1 MTHLFEGVGVALTT
15 PFTNNKVNL
24 EALKAH
30 VNFLLENNAQAI
42 IVNGTTAESP
52 TLTTDEK
59 ERILKTVIDLVDK
72 RVPVIAGTG
81 TNDTE
86 KSIQASI
93 QAKALGA
100 DAIMLITPY
109 YNKTNQRGLV
119 KHFEAITDAVKLPV
133 VLYNVPSRT
142 NMTIEPETVEILSQ
156 HPYIVAL
163 KDATN
168 DFEYLEEVKKRIDTN
183 SFALYSGNDDN
194 VVEYYQRGGQGVISV
209 IANVIPKEFQALYDA
224 QQSGLDIQDQF
235 KPIGTLLSALSVDIN
250 PIPIKALTSYLEFG
264 NYELRLPLVSLEDT
278 DTKVLRE
285 AYDTFKAGENEWKYY

>member
-42 IVNGTTAESP
+42 IVNGTTAEIP

-285 AYDTFKAGENEWKYY
+285 AYDTFKAGENE

>member
-250 PIPIKALTSYLEFG
+250 PIPIKALTSFLEFG

-285 AYDTFKAGENEWKYY
+285 AYDTFKAGENE

>member
-1 MTHLFEGVGVALTT
+1 MTHLFVGVGVALTT

-285 AYDTFKAGENEWKYY
+285 AYDTFKAGENE

>member
-194 VVEYYQRGGQGVISV
+194 VVEFYQRGGQGVISV

-285 AYDTFKAGENEWKYY
+285 AYDTFKAGENE

>member
-109 YNKTNQRGLV
+109 YNKTNQLGLV

-285 AYDTFKAGENEWKYY
+285 AYDTFKAGENE

>member
-93 QAKALGA
+93 QSKALGA

-285 AYDTFKAGENEWKYY
+285 AYDTFKAGENE

>member
-119 KHFEAITDAVKLPV
+119 KHFEAIADAVKLPV

-183 SFALYSGNDDN
+183 VFALYSGNDDN

-209 IANVIPKEFQALYDA
+209 IANVIPKEFQALFDA
-224 QQSGLDIQDQF
+224 QQSGLDIQDRF

-250 PIPIKALTSYLEFG
+250 PIPIKALTSYLGFG
-264 NYELRLPLVSLEDT
+264 TYELRLPLVSLEDT

-285 AYDTFKAGENEWKYY
+285 AYDTFKAGENE

>member
-59 ERILKTVIDLVDK
+59 ELILKSVIDLVDK

-86 KSIQASI
+86 KSIQA
-93 QAKALGA
+93 KALGA
-100 DAIMLITPY
+100 DAITLITPY
-109 YNKTNQRGLV
+109 YNKTNQCGLV
-119 KHFEAITDAVKLPV
+119 KHFEAIADAAKLPV

-142 NMTIEPETVEILSQ
+142 NMTIEPETVETLSQ

-194 VVEYYQRGGQGVISV
+194 VVEYYERGGQGVISV

-235 KPIGTLLSALSVDIN
+235 KPIGILLSALSVDIN
-250 PIPIKALTSYLEFG
+250 PIPIKALTSYLGFG
-264 NYELRLPLVSLEDT
+264 NYELRLPLITLEDT

-285 AYDTFKAGENEWKYY
+285 AYNIFKAGENE

>member
-168 DFEYLEEVKKRIDTN
+168 DFEYLEEVKKRIYTN

-285 AYDTFKAGENEWKYY
+285 AYDTFKAGENE

>member
-30 VNFLLENNAQAI
+30 VNFLLENNAKAI

-59 ERILKTVIDLVDK
+59 ELILKTVIDLVDK

-86 KSIQASI
+86 KSIQSSI

-109 YNKTNQRGLV
+109 YNKTNQRG
-119 KHFEAITDAVKLPV
+119 
-133 VLYNVPSRT
+133 
-142 NMTIEPETVEILSQ
+142 
-156 HPYIVAL
+156 
-163 KDATN
+163 
-168 DFEYLEEVKKRIDTN
+168 
-183 SFALYSGNDDN
+183 
-194 VVEYYQRGGQGVISV
+194 GQGVISV
-209 IANVIPKEFQALYDA
+209 IANVIPKEFQALFDA

-250 PIPIKALTSYLEFG
+250 PIPIKALTSYLGFG

-285 AYDTFKAGENEWKYY
+285 AYDTFKAGENE

>member
-1 MTHLFEGVGVALTT
+1 MTHLFEGVGVGVALTT

-285 AYDTFKAGENEWKYY
+285 AYDTFKAGENE

>member
-163 KDATN
+163 KDAMN

-285 AYDTFKAGENEWKYY
+285 AYDTFKAGENE

>member
-30 VNFLLENNAQAI
+30 VNFLLENNAKAI

-59 ERILKTVIDLVDK
+59 ELILKTVIDLVDK

-86 KSIQASI
+86 KSIQSSI

-119 KHFEAITDAVKLPV
+119 KHFEAIADAVKLPV

-156 HPYIVAL
+156 HPSIVAL

-209 IANVIPKEFQALYDA
+209 IANVIPKEFQALFDA

-250 PIPIKALTSYLEFG
+250 PIPIKALTSYLGFE

-285 AYDTFKAGENEWKYY
+285 AYDTFKAGENE

>member
-86 KSIQASI
+86 KSIQASF
-93 QAKALGA
+93 QSKALGA

-285 AYDTFKAGENEWKYY
+285 AYDTFKAGENE

>member
-15 PFTNNKVNL
+15 PFTNKKVNL

-285 AYDTFKAGENEWKYY
+285 AYDTFKAGENE

>member
-209 IANVIPKEFQALYDA
+209 IANVTPKEFQALYDA

-285 AYDTFKAGENEWKYY
+285 AYDTFKAGENE

>member
-264 NYELRLPLVSLEDT
+264 NYEFRLPLVSLEDT

-285 AYDTFKAGENEWKYY
+285 AYDTFKAGENE